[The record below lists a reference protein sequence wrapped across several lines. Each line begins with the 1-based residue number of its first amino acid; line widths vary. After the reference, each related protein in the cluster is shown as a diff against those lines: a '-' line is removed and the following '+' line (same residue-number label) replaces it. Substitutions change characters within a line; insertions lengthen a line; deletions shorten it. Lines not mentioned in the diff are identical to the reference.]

1 MLKDLDVISSYA
13 AKVSSIVQDLLIFSR
28 HHPVEFGHVNIKA
41 IIEMVVGM
49 LQDDLNKN
57 KCIVHTNIP
66 LSVPYIYGD
75 ADRLEQVFLNLI
87 ANAIDAMTDG
97 GDIYIDAEI
106 PLGRPDFILVRI
118 RDEGEGIAEENL
130 HRIFDPFFTT
140 KKLGKGS
147 GLGLSICYGIIKTT
161 EEISRY
167 RAF

>member
-1 MLKDLDVISSYA
+1 
-13 AKVSSIVQDLLIFSR
+13 
-28 HHPVEFGHVNIKA
+28 
-41 IIEMVVGM
+41 MVVGM

-106 PLGRPDFILVRI
+106 QLEGLIL
-118 RDEGEGIAEENL
+118 
-130 HRIFDPFFTT
+130 F
-140 KKLGKGS
+140 
-147 GLGLSICYGIIKTT
+147 
-161 EEISRY
+161 
-167 RAF
+167 